1 MVKWNK
7 IKLWQKDTKW
17 IRIWKTWSEV
27 QINPKEWYNHFMTTQ
42 EVFFNE
48 GKTIFPEL
56 GSAECIN
63 CKKKKCIS
71 PSLMVRTS

>member
-1 MVKWNK
+1 MKN
-7 IKLWQKDTKW
+7 I
-17 IRIWKTWSEV
+17 IRSRDVSTG
-27 QINPKEWYNHFMTTQ
+27 WYNHFMTTQ

-63 CKKKKCIS
+63 CRKKKMYFPFIDGQNF
-71 PSLMVRTS
+71 LGDTS